1 MRLVFTWLTIRKPLL
16 IMDLM
21 LEYLLTGS
29 MFLPNKL
36 KVFFFQ
42 KSLTVL
48 SWTNNKRLFF

>member
-42 KSLTVL
+42 KTLAVL
-48 SWTNNKRLFF
+48 SWTNNKCLFF